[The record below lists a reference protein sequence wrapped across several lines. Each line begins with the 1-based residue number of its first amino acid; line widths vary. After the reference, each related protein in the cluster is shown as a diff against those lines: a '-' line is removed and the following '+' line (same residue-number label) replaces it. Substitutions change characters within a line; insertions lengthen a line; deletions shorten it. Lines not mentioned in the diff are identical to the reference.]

1 MKGEVIKHWHALYM
15 FCYILNRLISQMQA
29 TLAAPREL
37 AGKLWQL
44 CKVWYVSEQKNAM
57 SFNHAQFTRIVIS
70 WHIGNV
76 LLMIS

>member
-1 MKGEVIKHWHALYM
+1 
-15 FCYILNRLISQMQA
+15 MQA